1 MPEGLNRKWNA
12 FAGGLIH
19 DLDGDGVEEL
29 IVTNGGD
36 TTFLPEVTFLHC
48 IGTYD
53 LVIRSTKTIK
63 HCVIS

>member
-48 IGTYD
+48 IGT
-53 LVIRSTKTIK
+53 
-63 HCVIS
+63 